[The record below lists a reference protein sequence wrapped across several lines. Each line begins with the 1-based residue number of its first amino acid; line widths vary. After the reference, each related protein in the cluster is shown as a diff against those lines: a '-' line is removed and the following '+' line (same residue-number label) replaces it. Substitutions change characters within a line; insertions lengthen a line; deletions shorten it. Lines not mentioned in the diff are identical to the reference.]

1 MLLTP
6 VSAPGLP
13 KPHPKPCRGVSCAKS
28 SARPKLQGG
37 GDTPAE
43 ERLDWVPKMRALPTV
58 CVVSTMTGALLDDW
72 GGVAVEANAN
82 WAVAHGYR
90 YTVFTA
96 PLMPPTLHAVWS
108 NPRAVQRV
116 LEMGESECARVFYLD
131 GDALINDVSRRL
143 EPLLERFLPA
153 TSSTGAEVIATCHS
167 PFADEHG
174 GCLGPRDGS
183 GWSACTCGRAAMAT
197 ACTSRKYEKMV
208 ERKVLGK
215 AAVPWCF
222 INSGAFLLRNAPR
235 SRALVAQWV
244 GMRGCDPGQ
253 PGKGAP
259 EQACIQH
266 LHKRWRATID
276 IVSAK
281 HFNAPAWHHSRLEK
295 ARDPIRAYES
305 ARSAP
310 WAPIGKD
317 GKRVPGASM
326 QCFNDSS
333 SFVCHMWN
341 AMRYD
346 KPTVREVRRV
356 VFAASAT
363 QRRPQLLA
371 LLAARGE
378 VYVSITEKRRGTRT
392 TPGGNGTVAMLAIPT
407 AEPTTPYRSNRHAA
421 KSEMPRRKTPLH
433 HLHHQS
439 HHRQLSDV
447 AAGPVRDGSQSASP
461 STAALLYVQLGPWP
475 PWLPFLLR
483 SAAANSRAVTSY
495 LLGPL
500 LPEGLVCSVGCS
512 WGFLGAEQL
521 SQRIRRHLNLTLPP
535 KELTKFTL
543 CDLKPMLP
551 ALFPEIA
558 ARHAWVG
565 YADSDILWGDLAS
578 EVEELQPHH
587 DLLVPSMFFPSPL
600 ANGNLLLMRSSQRL
614 LYAFA
619 RSSSWAGALQ
629 QKKYFGFDE
638 WYMSN
643 EQRKKYPAGSYFEV
657 LHGMFLDGELNPKPT
672 RRHLAQDTVPLG
684 KGVSPN
690 AALLDSDGARVS
702 FSWRRGVLRASRHGP
717 CLCSFEKWHFGLE
730 SCSDCFRRSGVLPK
744 KAVSRRNL
752 EVLGVHYQTWK
763 HCWSGHPERS
773 WVRPPPTTRVDGD
786 PTPRCAGESFDFD
799 VLPSGFRC
807 VTASQDG
814 DVYRPVYPDSTPKDS
829 QQTASKQ
836 ASSSVRDPA
845 APLVIGLHTGMP
857 ADAGLSSF
865 LQTLRRVRRGAP
877 CEIVVLSEQAHVG
890 RGVAAAC
897 ERHAAELFEYVR
909 ADYPFRD
916 GWNATIRS
924 QRWNYR
930 YLKAL
935 KFAVARSVLAGRRPT
950 GLVLLADISD
960 TLFQADPFGLAFD
973 PATLYLSAEANIF
986 GDTRN
991 PSSVGNVPML
1001 LSDGRDPAQ
1010 FTGRPI
1016 LNSGAILSGAKAMRQ
1031 YLGWLLQ
1038 SRAGWDDQ
1046 ARLNAYARQFPERIT
1061 APPLT
1066 SSRMLTFDRLDL
1078 DRFSELDCEGR
1089 VLNCDGVPYVLMHR
1103 IDSCI
1108 GRRCLQVPLMGP
1120 RLKAL
1125 EKASGARKLGH
1136 GSFVNDVGC
1145 SKTRGS
1151 VSKEGVAV
1159 PHHRHVFA
1167 PPRHVPRDHHEH
1179 EATRRAKQAAA
1190 MSHLRQHHL
1199 HHPSKGVG

>member
-1 MLLTP
+1 M
-6 VSAPGLP
+6 
-13 KPHPKPCRGVSCAKS
+13 
-28 SARPKLQGG
+28 
-37 GDTPAE
+37 PAE
-43 ERLDWVPKMRALPTV
+43 ERLDWVPAHRAQPTV

-96 PLMPPTLHAVWS
+96 LLTPPTLHAVWS

-116 LEMGESECARVFYLD
+116 LRMGESECARVFYLD

-143 EPLLERFLPA
+143 EPLLDRFLPA
-153 TSSTGAEVIATCHS
+153 TSSSGAEVIATCHS
-167 PFADEHG
+167 PFADENG
-174 GCLGPRDGS
+174 GCLGPPGRS
-183 GWSACTCGRAAMAT
+183 GVSACACGRAAT
-197 ACTSRKYEKMV
+197 AKTCPSRRYEVMF
-208 ERKVLGK
+208 ERRVKGK
-215 AAVPWCF
+215 AYVPWCF
-222 INSGAFLLRNAPR
+222 VNSGAFLLRNAPGA
-235 SRALVAQWV
+235 RAVVDRWV

-259 EQACIQH
+259 EQACIQ
-266 LHKRWRATID
+266 LQHKHWRATID

-295 ARDPIRAYES
+295 ARDPIRAYEA

-317 GKRVPGASM
+317 GKRVPGANM

-333 SFVCHMWN
+333 AFVCHMWN
-341 AMRYD
+341 AMRYE

-356 VFAASAT
+356 VFAASTA
-363 QRRPQLLA
+363 QRRPQLQA

-378 VYVSITEKRRGTRT
+378 VYVSIADKRRDTRT
-392 TPGGNGTVAMLAIPT
+392 TSGQNGTVATSAVPA
-407 AEPTTPYRSNRHAA
+407 AEPPTPNRGTGRAA
-421 KSEMPRRKTPLH
+421 MNALTHRKSPPH
-433 HLHHQS
+433 HLRHD
-439 HHRQLSDV
+439 HHRQLSDS
-447 AAGPVRDGSQSASP
+447 AAGPGHDDSHSASP
-461 STAALLYVQLGPWP
+461 VAAALLYVQLGPWP

-483 SAAANSRAVTSY
+483 SAATNSRAVTSY
-495 LLGPL
+495 LLGPS
-500 LPEGLVCSVGCS
+500 LPEGLVCGAGCS
-512 WGFLGAEQL
+512 WASLGAEQL
-521 SQRIRRHLNLTLPP
+521 SQRIRLHLNLTLPP
-535 KELTKFTL
+535 VELTKYKL

-558 ARHAWVG
+558 SRHAWVG

-578 EVEELQPHH
+578 EVEALQPHH

-614 LYAFA
+614 LHAFT
-619 RSSSWAGALQ
+619 RSSSWLGALQ

-643 EQRKKYPAGSYFEV
+643 EQRKNYPAGSFFEV
-657 LHGMFLDGELNPKPT
+657 LHGMYLAGELNPKPT
-672 RRHLAQDTVPLG
+672 SRHLAQDTVPLG

-702 FSWRRGVLRASRHGP
+702 FAWRRGVLRASRRGP
-717 CLCSFEKWHFGLE
+717 CLCSFERWHFGLA

-773 WVRPPPTTRVDGD
+773 WVRPPPATRVDGE
-786 PTPRCAGESFDFD
+786 PAPRCAGDSFDFD

-807 VTASQDG
+807 VTAAEEGGANRQVD
-814 DVYRPVYPDSTPKDS
+814 PDSVSADS
-829 QQTASKQ
+829 QRPATTQ

-857 ADAGLSSF
+857 ADAGLGTF

-897 ERHAAELFEYVR
+897 ARHAAELFEYLR
-909 ADYPFRD
+909 ADYPFRR

-924 QRWNYR
+924 PRWNYR

-935 KFAVARSVLAGRRPT
+935 KFAVARSVLAHRRPT
-950 GLVLLADISD
+950 GLVLLVDISD

-986 GDTRN
+986 GDKRN

-1016 LNSGAILSGAKAMRQ
+1016 LNSGAILAGAKAMRQ
-1031 YLGWLLQ
+1031 YLGWLLESQ
-1038 SRAGWDDQ
+1038 EGWDDQ

-1061 APPLT
+1061 APLLT

-1078 DRFSELDCEGR
+1078 DRFGELDAEGR
-1089 VLNCDGVPYVLMHR
+1089 VLNCEGAPYVLMHR
-1103 IDSCI
+1103 VDSCI

-1125 EKASGARKLGH
+1125 ERATGARKLGH
-1136 GSFVNDVGC
+1136 GSFINDVSC
-1145 SKTRGS
+1145 STTTGTVTK
-1151 VSKEGVAV
+1151 VGVAAR
-1159 PHHRHVFA
+1159 HRPAFA
-1167 PPRHVPRDHHEH
+1167 PTLHHAPRDHHET
-1179 EATRRAKQAAA
+1179 ARRAKQAAA
-1190 MSHLRQHHL
+1190 RTTLRQHH
-1199 HHPSKGVG
+1199 HAGKRVG